1 MPAMRDN
8 QTAHAARDY
17 DAEITRTVPHYETIQ
32 VEVLDLVRAVQPS
45 PPAWLDTGCGTG
57 RFVERALPLFPST
70 RFLLVDPSE
79 AMLAQA
85 QKRIG
90 ADERVTWLPPTGT
103 QGIAP
108 PPSPPDVITAIL
120 CHHYLRPDEREGCLA
135 HCHQL
140 LSKGGLLVSVEI
152 VAPATDRGRSLGL
165 ERWRRFQT
173 EHDLAGG
180 PPCALA
186 ARGLSGRRTLL
197 ARRHAGRR
205 LRNTGIGEHAKARA
219 HPNVAT
225 QSGRGRVR

>member
-17 DAEITRTVPHYETIQ
+17 DAEITRTVPHYEMIQ
-32 VEVLDLVRAVQPS
+32 AEILDLVRAVQPS
-45 PPAWLDTGCGTG
+45 PAAWLDTGCGTG
-57 RFVERALPLFPST
+57 RLVERALPLFPST

-173 EHDLAGG
+173 EQGRSTDDVARHLERLGTHLFPISLEAHLALLRRVGFQVVEPFWLAGMQAG
-180 PPCALA
+180 VYGI
-186 ARGLSGRRTLL
+186 RG
-197 ARRHAGRR
+197 
-205 LRNTGIGEHAKARA
+205 
-219 HPNVAT
+219 
-225 QSGRGRVR
+225 